1 MRFFKSTSYEAQF
14 VQQLHDAP
22 LSMQRDLAQFALRKK
37 SNLQQLLSNNPDPYM
52 TAEYNASIAAYSALL
67 QLLNTEAHIMKS
79 TPESHLVR
87 YNIADGYLQCPDTF
101 IIVNPDMA
109 TQCTQALVV
118 TCQLADYGMPHM
130 IYLTNR
136 TSKDYDDDFIHEVN
150 LCCTMV
156 YPEFPNILKA
166 QVTPIDDPDHP
177 GMMSN
182 WDEWRASP
190 QLGYFQLFVKGETA
204 ASADCTPPYNA
215 MLVRNK

>member
-1 MRFFKSTSYEAQF
+1 MRFFKSASYEAQLI
-14 VQQLHDAP
+14 QQLHDAP
-22 LSMQRDLAQFALRKK
+22 LSVQRDLAQFALRKQG
-37 SNLQQLLSNNPDPYM
+37 NLQLSLSDTSDSYIA
-52 TAEYNASIAAYSALL
+52 AELNASIVGYSALL
-67 QLLNTEAHIMKS
+67 QLLNNGAPVMEL

-109 TQCTQALVV
+109 AQCTQALVV
-118 TCQLADYGMPHM
+118 ACQLPDYEMSHM

-136 TSKDYDDDFIHEVN
+136 TSKDYDDIFIHEVN

-156 YPEFPNILKA
+156 YPEFANILKA
-166 QVTPIDDPDHP
+166 QVTPIDDPEHP

-182 WDEWRASP
+182 WDEWRSSP

-215 MLVRNK
+215 MIVRNK